1 MNWKK
6 IKIIFFWIV
15 TGLLC
20 FELVYGA
27 LWDFNI
33 LNKGYVYDILQH
45 LGYPLYLAII
55 LGVAKLVAAI
65 VILLPGFPLQKEWTY
80 TGVVI
85 LFAGGF
91 ASHEFAGD
99 SIGQSGF
106 ALAFAVLGILS
117 WVLRPES
124 RQLKT
129 I

>member
-1 MNWKK
+1 MKNQKLKMVLYW
-6 IKIIFFWIV
+6 IF
-15 TGLLC
+15 TGLLS

-55 LGVAKLVAAI
+55 LGVAKLVAAV
-65 VILLPGFPLQKEWTY
+65 VILLPRFPLQKEWTY
-80 TGVVI
+80 TGVII
-85 LFAGGF
+85 LFTGAF

-106 ALAFAVLGILS
+106 ALAFAIIGILS
-117 WVLRPES
+117 WALRPES
-124 RQLKT
+124 KRL
-129 I
+129 IAN